1 MKLSLGFV
9 VTAIS
14 VLGLLGCAQNLWI
27 KQNSTQGEFERDKY
41 NCLQQSQQRVGIAQ
55 VNAYGGTATN
65 TVQTNDMLF
74 SSCMNSKGW
83 SLQNKDLVEAQ
94 ASQNQVRNN
103 EIKQRFDQ
111 ISSDILAMCGREEL
125 KDYYKKTACKAP
137 DISFEQIAD
146 TTKITSLQKTSLIKQ
161 REHVASLEKAQDDV
175 QRLRG
180 EAGQKVIS
188 IAINFI
194 RPENEKNN
202 LDLYNGKITW
212 GEYNKKRKE
221 IFIESQNKFRQ

>member
-1 MKLSLGFV
+1 
-9 VTAIS
+9 
-14 VLGLLGCAQNLWI
+14 
-27 KQNSTQGEFERDKY
+27 
-41 NCLQQSQQRVGIAQ
+41 VGIAQ
-55 VNAYGGTATN
+55 VNAYGGAATN
-65 TVQTNDMLF
+65 AVQTNDMLF

-83 SLQNKDLVEAQ
+83 SLQNKNVVEAQ

-111 ISSDILAMCGREEL
+111 ITSDIVAMCGREEL

-146 TTKITSLQKTSLIKQ
+146 TTKITSIQKAALVKQ
-161 REHVASLEKAQDDV
+161 REQVALLEKDQDNV
-175 QRLRG
+175 QFMRG

-188 IAINFI
+188 ISVNFV

-212 GEYNKKRKE
+212 GQYNKKRKE
-221 IFIESQNKFRQ
+221 MYVEAQNKIRQ

>member
-1 MKLSLGFV
+1 MKLSFRFA
-9 VTAIS
+9 VTALS

-55 VNAYGGTATN
+55 INANGGAATN

-83 SLQNKDLVEAQ
+83 SLQNKNVVEAQ
-94 ASQNQVRNN
+94 ASQNQARNN

-111 ISSDILAMCGREEL
+111 ITSDIVAMCGREEL

-146 TTKITSLQKTSLIKQ
+146 TTKITSIQKTALVRQ
-161 REHVASLEKAQDDV
+161 REHVALLEKDQDNAQ
-175 QRLRG
+175 RMRG
-180 EAGQKVIS
+180 DAGQKVIS
-188 IAINFI
+188 ISINFV

-212 GEYNKKRKE
+212 GQYNKKRKE
-221 IFIESQNKFRQ
+221 IYVEAQNKIRQ